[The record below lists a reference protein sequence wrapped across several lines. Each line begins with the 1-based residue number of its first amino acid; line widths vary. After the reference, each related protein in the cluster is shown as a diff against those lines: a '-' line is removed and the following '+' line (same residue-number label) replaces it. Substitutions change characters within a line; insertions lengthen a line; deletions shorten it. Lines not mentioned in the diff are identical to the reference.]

1 MEPHATLI
9 SSPAVWMEG
18 EALRQ
23 LDRLTTLPGCLC
35 AVGMPD
41 LHAGLHAPIGVAVA
55 FADRVRPRLIGG
67 DAGCGARLIGLPKV
81 SMSGDALER
90 RAREAT
96 EGPTLPEIPPD
107 ALCRAAWQGGPRG
120 LLDLVDL
127 PEALAE
133 LCAAEPDDGEPPSAP
148 FPEAFDAEA
157 FGRSLG
163 TTGGGNHFLEA
174 SQVEKVLDKAQAA
187 RAGLVAGGMAVL
199 AHSGSRGLGT
209 ALAQRWSAD
218 ELVDDAIDRWRG
230 ELRGAVRY
238 AKVNR
243 LLLAWQM
250 LCALGGARSSKI
262 GGSFDVVHNTVVP
275 TEIDGQPAW
284 LHRKGCAPAEA
295 DQLTVVLGSRG
306 AYSWVMRGLGNA
318 GALSSVAH
326 GAGRKMTRTEA
337 TAKVKAKH
345 TRASLQRTALGGRV
359 ICDDPALLYEEHPDA
374 YKDVE
379 PVVDALVSFGA
390 ATRVA
395 ALRPVL
401 TVKR

>member
-96 EGPTLPEIPPD
+96 EGPTLPEIPPA

-120 LLDLVDL
+120 LLDLEDL

-133 LCAAEPDDGEPPSAP
+133 LCAAEPDDGEPASAP
-148 FPEAFDAEA
+148 FPDTFDAEA

-199 AHSGSRGLGT
+199 AHSGSRGLGA
-209 ALAQRWSAD
+209 ALAQRWSED
-218 ELVDDAIDRWRG
+218 ELVDDAIERWRG

-275 TEIDGQPAW
+275 TEIGGQPAW
-284 LHRKGCAPAEA
+284 LHRKGCAPADN

-306 AYSWVMRGLGNA
+306 AYSWVMCGLGHA

>member
-1 MEPHATLI
+1 METHATLI
-9 SSPAVWMEG
+9 SGPAVWMEG

-96 EGPTLPEIPPD
+96 LGPVLPDLSPA
-107 ALCRAAWQGGPRG
+107 ALCQAAWEAGPRG
-120 LLDLVDL
+120 LLTLEGL

-133 LCAAEPDDGEPPSAP
+133 RCAAEPDDDEPPSAP
-148 FPEAFDAEA
+148 FPATFDAEA
-157 FGRSLG
+157 FGRALG

-174 SQVEKVLDKAQAA
+174 SLVERVLDKAAAA

-199 AHSGSRGLGT
+199 AHSGSRGLGA
-209 ALAQRWSAD
+209 ALAARWSDD
-218 ELVDDAIDRWRG
+218 ELQGPAIDAWRA

-238 AKVNR
+238 ARANR

-250 LCALGGARSSKI
+250 LTALGAARSSKI
-262 GGSFDVVHNTVVP
+262 GGGFDLVHNTVVP
-275 TEIDGQPAW
+275 ITLDGQPAY

-306 AYSWVMRGLGNA
+306 AHSWVMRGLGHP

-337 TAKVKAKH
+337 SAKVKARH

-390 ATRVA
+390 AARVA